1 MFQISKNNI
10 KMVRGDTG
18 EVELSL
24 TLDDEGKT
32 IVEPSAYEAVF
43 TLKKNVDD
51 VAFIMQKQFVDGKI
65 TFSHED
71 TNPLPYGVYTYDVQ
85 VKVLED
91 SSTHTI
97 GQHSFVILADVTRE

>member
-1 MFQISKNNI
+1 MFQISKNSI

-24 TLDDEGKT
+24 TRDDEEKT
-32 IVEPSAYEAVF
+32 VVKPEAYEAVF

-71 TNPLPYGVYTYDVQ
+71 TNLLPYGVYTYDVQ

-91 SSTHTI
+91 SSVHTI

>member
-24 TLDDEGKT
+24 TLDDEEKT

-71 TNPLPYGVYTYDVQ
+71 TNILPYGVYTYDVQ

-91 SSTHTI
+91 SSVHTI

>member
-10 KMVRGDTG
+10 KLIRGDTG
-18 EVELSL
+18 EVELNL
-24 TLDDEGKT
+24 TLDDEEKT
-32 IVEPSAYEAVF
+32 VVEPEAYEAVF

-51 VAFIMQKQFVDGKI
+51 IAFIMQKPFVDGKI

-71 TNPLPYGVYTYDVQ
+71 TNLLPYGVYIYDVQ

-91 SSTHTI
+91 GSIHTI